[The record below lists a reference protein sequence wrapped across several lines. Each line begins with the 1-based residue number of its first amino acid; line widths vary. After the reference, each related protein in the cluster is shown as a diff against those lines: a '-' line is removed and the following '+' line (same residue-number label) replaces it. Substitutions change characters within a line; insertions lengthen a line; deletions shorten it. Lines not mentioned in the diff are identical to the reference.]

1 MLDVAQGVS
10 DSARNKAGC
19 FAKLM
24 LQEWLTAGRPT
35 NRGVRKGLLRRW
47 HSGRDMSDKEEPV
60 L

>member
-10 DSARNKAGC
+10 DSAMNKAGC
-19 FAKLM
+19 FAKFM
-24 LQEWLTAGRPT
+24 LQECLTAGRPT
-35 NRGVRKGLLRRW
+35 NSGVRKDLLRRW